1 MRATTF
7 LLPLFA
13 AILLSGCNPQERVW
27 WSPDG
32 TRAAV
37 IVNQQLLLTDADG
50 KVLEKLPEEPLVQAA
65 TWTPDQSALF
75 VNRVRAVQNWS
86 DTKAQLPATEAQRI
100 EELATAMPDLIRT
113 AIAIGKDADSI
124 HQLLGR
130 VLPGSPELIH
140 NAFLLAEREST
151 QPVNEALTKA
161 PTVIASLQKRK
172 PEEKRFAFYEL
183 ISIRL
188 KDNSALGTQRVLL
201 TSVHQLG
208 APKVSP
214 RFPVMVYPKRIGQGD
229 IVSLVL
235 RSLDGTSERVITTD
249 ALPTFDWT
257 PNGNSI
263 ACMVSLVGNDGL
275 VSQVQ
280 RIDLLDETGQW
291 FPEDSSFPSQD
302 LAAAVVPFKPRL
314 DVLPNGTVL
323 FASQPAQLP
332 LSDPNPQQPPNLY
345 LVSMKGGEIRPVP
358 VPEGG
363 LPTNLGFF
371 SVSPDGQSVAVVESD
386 TDAVAVVDV
395 YSGRLTLISEPHPN
409 WKCRTLPSWRT
420 SNALTYA
427 SLDPA
432 SGKVRWME
440 WDRDGV
446 TREISADWP
455 AENTENWLEYKESET
470 KEQN

>member
-1 MRATTF
+1 MKASS
-7 LLPLFA
+7 L
-13 AILLSGCNPQERVW
+13 LLSLTAALFLAGCNPQERVW

-32 TRAAV
+32 SRAAV

-50 KVLEKLPEEPLVQAA
+50 KILDSLPEEPLVQAA
-65 TWTPDQSALF
+65 TWTPDQSALL
-75 VNRVRAVQNWS
+75 VNRIRAVQEWT
-86 DTKAQLPATEAQRI
+86 DTKTQLPAAEAQRI
-100 EELATAMPDLIRT
+100 EELAAAMPDLIRT
-113 AIAIGKDADSI
+113 AITIGKDADSI
-124 HQLLGR
+124 QKLLAR
-130 VLPGSPELIH
+130 VLPGSPEVIH
-140 NAFLLAEREST
+140 NAFLLAERESA
-151 QPVNEALTKA
+151 QSVNEALTKA
-161 PTVIASLQKRK
+161 PKVIEGLQKRK
-172 PEEKRFAFYEL
+172 EEEKRFALYEL

-188 KDNSALGTQRVLL
+188 KDNASLGTQRVLL

-214 RFPVMVYPKRIGQGD
+214 RFPVMIYPKRDGEGD
-229 IVSLVL
+229 VVSLVL
-235 RSLDGTSERVITTD
+235 RSLDGTRERVVTTD

-257 PNGNSI
+257 PYGNSI

-280 RIDLLDETGQW
+280 RIDLLEETGQW
-291 FPEDSSFPSQD
+291 FPDNSPFPSQD

-314 DVLPNGTVL
+314 DVLPDGTVL
-323 FASQPAQLP
+323 FASQPTQLP

-358 VPEGG
+358 VPKGG

-386 TDAVAVVDV
+386 TDAVALVDV

-420 SNALTYA
+420 SDALTYA
-427 SLDPA
+427 ALDPA

-455 AENTENWLEYKESET
+455 AEHTESWLEYKEPEQ
-470 KEQN
+470 KEEN